1 METVMWPLK
10 NSELV
15 LKWIDELSP
24 NIRTETTNAEQFL
37 MNAVQFMYSRSYKQ
51 GIFYSGGEY
60 IFAGV
65 V

>member
-1 METVMWPLK
+1 
-10 NSELV
+10 
-15 LKWIDELSP
+15 
-24 NIRTETTNAEQFL
+24 

-65 V
+65 VW